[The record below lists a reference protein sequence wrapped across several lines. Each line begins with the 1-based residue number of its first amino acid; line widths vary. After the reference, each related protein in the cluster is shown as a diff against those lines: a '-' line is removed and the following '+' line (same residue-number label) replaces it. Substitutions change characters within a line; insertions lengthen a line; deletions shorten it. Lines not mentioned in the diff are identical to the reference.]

1 MFHSSRFTAA
11 HFTRCLGVLAGS
23 CVAVCGLLA
32 APALAEHS
40 AKDGQSHTGK
50 TGSVPPAMSAVAAVC
65 PGQSFS
71 QPFAALGDSNYY
83 TEVPGSEFT
92 SPAEGWQ
99 LRGGAHV
106 VAGTR
111 PDGSTG
117 SVLDLPG
124 GAVAVSPPVC
134 VTLQYPTARVW
145 THSLDGKPRVSV
157 AVGYASTNTL
167 ARATR
172 LGSLEDDATGEG
184 WSLSAPFEIQP
195 QLGGRLEETRDVR
208 FIFTAE
214 TGHADMQLFGLY
226 VDPRMR

>member
-1 MFHSSRFTAA
+1 MPST
-11 HFTRCLGVLAGS
+11 
-23 CVAVCGLLA
+23 
-32 APALAEHS
+32 
-40 AKDGQSHTGK
+40 
-50 TGSVPPAMSAVAAVC
+50 VAAVC
-65 PGQSFS
+65 PGESFS
-71 QPFAALGDSNYY
+71 QPFAAMGDSNFY
-83 TEVPGSEFT
+83 TEVQGSEFT

-99 LRGGAHV
+99 LLGGAHLIT
-106 VAGTR
+106 GPR

-117 SVLDLPG
+117 SALDLPS

-145 THSLDGKPRVSV
+145 TQTLRGKARVSV
-157 AVGYASTNTL
+157 AVSYANTMRL
-167 ARATR
+167 ARATQ
-172 LGSLEDDATGEG
+172 LGSLEDNATSKG

-214 TGHADMQLFGLY
+214 AEHSDMQMFGLY